1 MLKNYFFRIVL
12 IFLVMLVSCNPNRI
26 FEKNVKLK
34 DRLWDIHQP
43 AIFQFS
49 IEDIHFPYD
58 FYFNLRNSIL
68 YPYQN
73 IYLNYSLSDTL
84 GNVFKTDLV
93 NIKLFDSKTGEP
105 LGDGLGDIF
114 DHQYEVINHYRF
126 NNPGVYQMKIN
137 HYMRPDTLIEIMSV
151 GLRIDKVIE
160 NGSEN

>member
-1 MLKNYFFRIVL
+1 MNDRIWD
-12 IFLVMLVSCNPNRI
+12 
-26 FEKNVKLK
+26 VK
-34 DRLWDIHQP
+34 QP

-49 IEDIHFPYD
+49 IDDIHYSYD

-93 NIKLFDSKTGEP
+93 NVKLFNPKTGEP
-105 LGDGLGDIF
+105 LGNGLGDIF
-114 DHQYEVINHYRF
+114 DHQYKVVDQYRF

-137 HYMRPDTLIEIMSV
+137 HYMRPDSLAEIMSI
-151 GLRIDKVIE
+151 GLRIDRAKE
-160 NGSEN
+160 NRE